1 MQVSSVTSQAAPAT
15 QMHTIASRSD
25 LTGDPAVDFAGNWGI
40 NPWAFFTDGDL
51 AMIKQISG
59 ITIDQK
65 TGRGEGPPMS
75 DSKAAS
81 INDFMNDLSDK
92 RIAEYM
98 AKKAPAKLDEGG
110 IRDIFKK
117 AAIDGQ
123 NLDPAL
129 LQKALDWLSAD
140 AAIAVSK
147 QVGPANAAAAPPPR
161 IDMYA

>member
-1 MQVSSVTSQAAPAT
+1 MLISAATGQVASIPKVHEIFTKSQ
-15 QMHTIASRSD
+15 
-25 LTGDPAVDFAGNWGI
+25 LTGDPAKDFSGSYAY
-40 NPWAFFTDGDL
+40 NPWLFFSDDDR
-51 AMIKQISG
+51 AMIKQMSG
-59 ITIDQK
+59 ASIDPE
-65 TGRGEGPPMS
+65 TGRLDQGLSPSMF
-75 DSKAAS
+75 
-81 INDFMNDLSDK
+81 DFVNDLSDK

-117 AAIDGQ
+117 AAMGGQ

-140 AAIAVSK
+140 AAIAASK
-147 QVGPANAAAAPPPR
+147 KVGPANAAAAPPPR